1 MHFFADSL
9 IILAEFQPI
18 SIFLRTTN
26 SSSAAESTNLVD
38 WFYKYFSLSFYPLKS
53 FTTYVTN
60 VSKVQIFIISVM
72 YILYKI

>member
-26 SSSAAESTNLVD
+26 SSSAAESTKSGRLVLQILFLIFLSPEVFHNLCNKCVKSANI
-38 WFYKYFSLSFYPLKS
+38 YYISYVYF
-53 FTTYVTN
+53 
-60 VSKVQIFIISVM
+60 I
-72 YILYKI
+72 